1 MPEEPIPFNRISF
14 DSGELER
21 IQEALEN
28 WHISGDG
35 PFSKKAEKILSDM
48 HAGARV
54 LLTPS
59 CSHALEL
66 AARLIG
72 FDPGDEVIVPSFTFV
87 TSVSSF
93 VSHGATPIFCDIDPV
108 TLGLDLEQAKK
119 LVTRKTKAIVLV
131 HYGGVPADPEGF
143 ARLAEEHNLILIEDN
158 AHGLGGTSNGKTLG
172 TFGAMSTLSFHETK
186 NITCGEGGALVI
198 NDSQYIERAEILREK
213 GTDRSR
219 FFRGQVDKYTWQDLG
234 SSWILSDILAAVL
247 YAQLADFNAIQERRM
262 NLWEQ
267 YWSEL
272 SDWARKNN
280 FKLAERNSG
289 TAHLFYVIASDPKL
303 QTDFI
308 EHLRQEEISAV
319 FHYQP
324 LHSSPFGRQFPAS
337 EDMSV
342 TEEVATSLVRL
353 PLYSAM
359 SNSDLNRVVKA
370 VNSYSSPATAIEGR
384 RNRP

>member
-1 MPEEPIPFNRISF
+1 MAEPVIPFNFVSF
-14 DSGELER
+14 DSGELGR

-28 WHISGDG
+28 GHLSGDG
-35 PFSKKAEKILSDM
+35 PFSHRAEKILSDM

-93 VSHGATPIFCDIDPV
+93 VSHGATPVFCDIDPV

-119 LVTRKTKAIVLV
+119 LVTTKTKAIVLV
-131 HYGGVPADPEGF
+131 HYGGVPANPEGF
-143 ARLAEEHNLILIEDN
+143 ARLAEEHNLVLIEDN

-198 NDSQYIERAEILREK
+198 NDPQYIERAEILREK

-247 YAQLADFNAIQERRM
+247 YAQLCDFDAIQERRL

-267 YWSEL
+267 YWHEL
-272 SDWARKNN
+272 SDWARENN
-280 FKLAERNSG
+280 FGLAEKNSG
-289 TAHLFYVIASDPKL
+289 TAHLFYVIPSSPKL
-303 QTDFI
+303 QTAFI
-308 EHLRQEEISAV
+308 DHLRQQEITAV

-337 EDMSV
+337 GDMSV

-359 SNSDLNRVVKA
+359 SSPDLNRVVNA
-370 VNSYSSPATAIEGR
+370 VKTHTP
-384 RNRP
+384 